1 MTSGTTFYPAGSLD
15 RPGKHHGI
23 YTFNISAAPKLNC
36 IAIPWLKK
44 TSTVLL
50 PSQENQGILR
60 CSPNAAAANLASLES
75 LGGAPSDKVSQEWR
89 TVCSL
94 DEREAL

>member
-23 YTFNISAAPKLNC
+23 YTFNISAAPRLNC

-44 TSTVLL
+44 NINS
-50 PSQENQGILR
+50 
-60 CSPNAAAANLASLES
+60 LASK
-75 LGGAPSDKVSQEWR
+75 P
-89 TVCSL
+89 
-94 DEREAL
+94 REPRNPEV